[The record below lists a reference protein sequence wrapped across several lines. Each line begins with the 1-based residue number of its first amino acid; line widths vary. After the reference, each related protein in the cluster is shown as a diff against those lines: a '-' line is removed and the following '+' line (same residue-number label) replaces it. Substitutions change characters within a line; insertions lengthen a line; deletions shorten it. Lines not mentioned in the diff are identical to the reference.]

1 MPQFPVS
8 KVINGTT
15 YELRAMD
22 PLLVFDHGSKL
33 VAEIAGPVT
42 DKLALGG
49 SVEFTKA
56 AFVQVGVGAIGEI
69 LKRLSA
75 PAVRAA
81 VLDLFKYATAN
92 NVELEATWKVHFL
105 GKTKD
110 LVAFLAFALEVQFG
124 DFFVG
129 LGEQVAGA
137 LKERFALLASATA
150 QKA

>member
-1 MPQFPVS
+1 MATFPVT
-8 KVINGTT
+8 KVINGVT

-22 PLLVFDHGSKL
+22 PLLVLDHGSKL

-42 DKLALGG
+42 DKLAEGG
-49 SVEFTKA
+49 RVEFTKA

-69 LKRLSA
+69 LKRLAA

-81 VLDLFKYATAN
+81 VLDIFNYASAN
-92 NVELEATWKVHFL
+92 GVELQATWKVHFL

-110 LVAFLAFALEVQFG
+110 MVAFLAFALEAQFA

-137 LKERFALLASATA
+137 LKERFASLALATA
-150 QKA
+150 PKT